1 MGYIIY
7 QKFEIILDKC
17 FIKEVILKKLGKMDI
32 LKNQRKLSLLV
43 LLFFFTISILLFVV
57 QPEPEA
63 NINTPVPVVVDTM
76 ELKKKNISP
85 IVEYTG
91 RLEPS
96 RKADL
101 KFEINGRLSKKL
113 VQPGEF
119 VKSGDL
125 ILILEE
131 YYIYKKLYE
140 LAKQNFEI
148 QAREVKRMKEL
159 DKKSLLSKSQYDKT
173 IQKQIELESLMYR
186 SKQDFNKTFIKA
198 RFSGIV
204 NEINIDTG
212 DTVSPNI
219 VIASLIDASAL
230 DLYVEVRSD
239 VIEGLK
245 LNMEIEVSSN
255 GILSKGKL
263 ISFQTSPNLETYTHL
278 LRIRISDDRL
288 RSGMIASA
296 TFILPQIN
304 ESFGVPVSSVLNDD
318 GKKYIFLVKNKKL
331 IKKEINVVTRFKE
344 IYVINGDISSKE
356 IIVTK
361 DVASLAEGQDIL
373 ISK

>member
-1 MGYIIY
+1 
-7 QKFEIILDKC
+7 
-17 FIKEVILKKLGKMDI
+17 
-32 LKNQRKLSLLV
+32 
-43 LLFFFTISILLFVV
+43 
-57 QPEPEA
+57 
-63 NINTPVPVVVDTM
+63 
-76 ELKKKNISP
+76 
-85 IVEYTG
+85 
-91 RLEPS
+91 
-96 RKADL
+96 
-101 KFEINGRLSKKL
+101 
-113 VQPGEF
+113 
-119 VKSGDL
+119 
-125 ILILEE
+125 
-131 YYIYKKLYE
+131 
-140 LAKQNFEI
+140 
-148 QAREVKRMKEL
+148 MKEL

-219 VIASLIDASAL
+219 VIASLIDASTL

-331 IKKEINVVTRFKE
+331 IKKEIYVVTRFKE